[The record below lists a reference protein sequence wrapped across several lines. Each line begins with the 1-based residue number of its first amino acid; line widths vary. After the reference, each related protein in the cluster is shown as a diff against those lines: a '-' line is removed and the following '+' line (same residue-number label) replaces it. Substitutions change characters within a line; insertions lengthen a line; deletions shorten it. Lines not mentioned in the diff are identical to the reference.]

1 MRSLAFSF
9 RLRLDFSAPVLKHH
23 YTLRCLPCDAP
34 HQRVLSASLR
44 VVPGETPSASADAC
58 GQLHYGCVIPAHTRF
73 EALAEGIVCSALEE
87 GEHAAPDWQLGPY
100 RMFTPLTAPG
110 EAIRRLSEAIPA
122 DARGDELAARIMELM
137 HERFVYL
144 PGSTHALTTGEE
156 AAAAMHGV
164 CQDESHIMLSLLR
177 LRGVPCRYVVGYMLG
192 EGSTH
197 AWVEMLRAG
206 RWIGLDPTND
216 RAVNDEYIRVSVGR
230 DAADC
235 PVNRGVFYGGVS
247 QRSENAVRVWDVQT
261 PDEQTETGRKAE

>member
-9 RLRLDFSAPVLKHH
+9 RLRLDFSAPVQKHH
-23 YTLRCLPCDAP
+23 YTLRCLPGDAP
-34 HQRVLSASLR
+34 HQRVMSASLR
-44 VVPGETPSASADAC
+44 VFPGEPANASEDTH
-58 GQLHYGCVIPAHTRF
+58 GRLHYGCVFQAHSGF
-73 EALAEGIVCSALEE
+73 EALAEGMVCSALEE
-87 GEHAAPDWQLGPY
+87 GEPAAPDWQLGPY

-110 EAIRRLSEAIPA
+110 EAIRRLNASIPA
-122 DARGDELAARIMELM
+122 DARDEELAARIMEMM
-137 HERFVYL
+137 HERFAYL

-156 AAAAMHGV
+156 AAAAMCGV

-177 LRGVPCRYVVGYMLG
+177 MRGVPCRYAVGYMMG

-206 RWIGLDPTND
+206 RWIGLDPTNY

-235 PVNRGVFYGGVS
+235 PVNRGVFYGGAS
-247 QRSENAVRVWDVQT
+247 QQSENAVRVWDAQT
-261 PDEQTETGRKAE
+261 PDEQADMGRKAE